1 MAHVD
6 SEVRGNVGVVFFNNP
21 DGGFL
26 TSEMVAQAIE
36 QFDALRVDE
45 NVRSIVFTGALDE
58 VFIRH
63 FSVEEIIAMAS
74 ALRENNAAGVAPERF
89 ALSALRSFWE
99 KVDNCPKPTI
109 AAINGVCGGGGC
121 ELALAC
127 DIRLAAEG
135 TYTIG
140 QMEILVGIL
149 PGAGGTVRL
158 SRLVG
163 AGKALEWVLRGKT
176 FYPAEAAEHG
186 LINQVVDGD
195 VLEAALNMAKEFD
208 DKPSRALAAI
218 KQSVRA
224 SWGHSTLDGVLEEGD
239 LFADLIATDDQ
250 ALKMMENYVNGGHK
264 SKKIE

>member
-1 MAHVD
+1 MADVT
-6 SEVRGNVGVVFFNNP
+6 SEIRGGAGIIFFDNP

-26 TSEMVAQAIE
+26 TSDMVEMASE
-36 QFDALRVDE
+36 KFDALRADE
-45 NVRSIVFTGALDE
+45 NVRSIIFTGALDE

-74 ALRENNAAGVAPERF
+74 ALRENNKAGVTPERF
-89 ALSALRSFWE
+89 ALSPLRAFWE

-127 DIRLAAEG
+127 DIRLAAKG

-163 AGKALEWVLRGKT
+163 PGRAMEYILRGKT
-176 FYPAEAAEHG
+176 FYPDEALECG
-186 LINQVVDGD
+186 LVNEVVAGD
-195 VLEAALNMAKEFD
+195 VLEAALLMANEFD
-208 DKPSRALAAI
+208 DKPPRALAAI
-218 KQSVRA
+218 KQAVKA
-224 SWGHSTLDGVLEEGD
+224 SWGANTIEGVLEEGD
-239 LFADLIATDDQ
+239 LFADLIATDDR
-250 ALKMMENYVNGGHK
+250 AVKMMEDYVSNGH
-264 SKKIE
+264 SFKKI

>member
-1 MAHVD
+1 MAHVA
-6 SEVRGNVGVVFFNNP
+6 SEIRGNVGILLFNNP

-26 TSEMVAQAIE
+26 TSEMVSEAME
-36 QFDALRVDE
+36 KLDALRADD
-45 NVRSIVFTGALDE
+45 NVRTIVFTGALED

-89 ALSALRSFWE
+89 ALSALRAFWE

-127 DIRLAAEG
+127 DIRLAAKG
-135 TYTIG
+135 QYTIG

-163 AGKALEWVLRGKT
+163 PGKALEWVLRGKT
-176 FYPAEAAEHG
+176 FYPEEAAEHG
-186 LINQVVDGD
+186 LVNQLVEGD
-195 VLEAALNMAKEFD
+195 VLEAALDMAKEFD
-208 DKPSRALAAI
+208 DKPPRALAAI
-218 KQSVRA
+218 KQAVRG
-224 SWGHSTLDGVLEEGD
+224 SWGKSTLDGVLEEGD
-239 LFADLIATDDQ
+239 LFGDLIATDDQ
-250 ALKMMENYVNGGHK
+250 AVEMMENYVNNGHK
-264 SKKIE
+264 FEKI